1 MSKKVVL
8 ILICVLISVPA
19 LAYSYHLSQSP
30 IYDEEEST
38 SFASTAA
45 DEKSTSKAENN
56 TTEASASE
64 NEETQK
70 QTTKDNNDSDGEEG
84 AKSDERSGSGEK
96 VTQKSITTTTSS
108 YVTCT
113 VEIEYSQALKYME
126 NPDDENGVMLSTYSV
141 TVENGDS
148 AYDAFSK
155 ACNENGITLNQDNTV
170 YGIYIAGINGINE
183 KEYGSGSGWIYS
195 VNGRYPPKA
204 CSAYTLSDG
213 DHIAFRYTCG

>member
-8 ILICVLISVPA
+8 ILICVLISVPT

-70 QTTKDNNDSDGEEG
+70 QTTKDNNSDGEEG
-84 AKSDERSGSGEK
+84 AKSDESSGSEEK
-96 VTQKSITTTTSS
+96 VTQKNTTTTTSS

-126 NPDDENGVMLSTYSV
+126 NPDDENGIMLSTYSV

-148 AYDAFSK
+148 AYDAFYK
-155 ACNENGITLNQDNTV
+155 ACNENGITLNQKNTV

-183 KEYGSGSGWIYS
+183 KEYGNGSGWIYS